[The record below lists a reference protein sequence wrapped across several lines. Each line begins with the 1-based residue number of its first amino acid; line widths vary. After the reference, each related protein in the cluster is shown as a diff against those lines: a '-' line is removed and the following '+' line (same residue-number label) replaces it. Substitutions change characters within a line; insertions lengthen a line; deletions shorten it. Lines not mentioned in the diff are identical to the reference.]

1 MADAETF
8 GLIRVASV
16 QRLKRMV
23 IVTKDEENVV
33 EKDGHRI
40 EILPLWKCWSINGKN
55 RLRISS
61 LLSKFF
67 VCIKPFYGCASPFIV
82 RRLI

>member
-8 GLIRVASV
+8 ELIRVASV

-33 EKDGHRI
+33 EKDSHRI
-40 EILPLWKCWSINGKN
+40 EILPLWKW
-55 RLRISS
+55 
-61 LLSKFF
+61 LLE
-67 VCIKPFYGCASPFIV
+67 Y
-82 RRLI
+82 

>member
-40 EILPLWKCWSINGKN
+40 EILPLWKWLG
-55 RLRISS
+55 
-61 LLSKFF
+61 
-67 VCIKPFYGCASPFIV
+67 GG
-82 RRLI
+82 

>member
-23 IVTKDEENVV
+23 VVTKDEENVV
-33 EKDGHRI
+33 EKDG
-40 EILPLWKCWSINGKN
+40 
-55 RLRISS
+55 
-61 LLSKFF
+61 
-67 VCIKPFYGCASPFIV
+67 
-82 RRLI
+82 